1 MKLPLPRLQITWE
14 RVGTSCDYQVS
25 YELFVPLDEHDIR
38 NEEKLGY
45 LKVPLSGGTKV
56 NSSHG
61 PILQDGVLDTPF
73 RDGVH
78 AGWDSVALG
87 VPAFVVYGDT
97 VRRIGSKEITQTPA
111 PEVLRRVAV
120 R

>member
-14 RVGTSCDYQVS
+14 RVKGDEYRVA
-25 YELFVPLDEHDIR
+25 YDLFVPLDEYDIR

-45 LKVPLSGGTKV
+45 LKLSMSGGTKV
-56 NSSHG
+56 TSSRG
-61 PILQDGVLDTPF
+61 PILQDGVLDAPF
-73 RDGVH
+73 RDGAH

-97 VRRIGSKEITQTPA
+97 VRRMGGAEINQSPSPDTL
-111 PEVLRRVAV
+111 VRVAS

>member
-14 RVGTSCDYQVS
+14 RVGKSCDYEVS
-25 YELFVPLDEHDIR
+25 YDLFIPLDEYDIR
-38 NEEKLGY
+38 NEKKLGY
-45 LKVPLSGGTKV
+45 LKLPMSGGTKV
-56 NSSHG
+56 NSSRG

-73 RDGVH
+73 RDGAH

-97 VRRIGSKEITQTPA
+97 VRRIGGAGITQIPP
-111 PEVLRRVAV
+111 PEVLRRADG
-120 R
+120 